1 MPPRTCL
8 TPERLSLTANG
19 VQRLYIL
26 YSLQFLHQRR
36 HSSTWCIVQLV
47 VVLCSWNKSKVRAR
61 KRGIVSNYSNGF
73 RVGKTGP
80 FIHECSRSSKITFFT
95 NFVCN
100 LYILIVWWSFGKLSV
115 LVTRFNVEYRCSAIC
130 LFQTSL
136 SIQIV
141 PTYHS
146 RESSHTS
153 IPIPPSLSFIPWCL
167 KSLPIVMLQM
177 KLQYLLT
184 TKATS
189 NSLPRTAKSG
199 AKDFYFLTHPP
210 SRKQVSFHFI
220 PVY

>member
-1 MPPRTCL
+1 MYFNPRINLCFVFFQKFFNNNNKREKTL
-8 TPERLSLTANG
+8 GS
-19 VQRLYIL
+19 
-26 YSLQFLHQRR
+26 F
-36 HSSTWCIVQLV
+36 WCIVQLV

-189 NSLPRTAKSG
+189 NSLPRTAKPG
-199 AKDFYFLTHPP
+199 AKDFYFLRWKYSAPKILTQKINMHI
-210 SRKQVSFHFI
+210 FT
-220 PVY
+220 